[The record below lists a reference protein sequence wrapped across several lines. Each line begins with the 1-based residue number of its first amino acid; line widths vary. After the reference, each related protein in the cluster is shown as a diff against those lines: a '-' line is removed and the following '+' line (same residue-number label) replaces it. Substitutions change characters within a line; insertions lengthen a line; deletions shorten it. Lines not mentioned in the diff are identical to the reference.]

1 MPPGETG
8 LASRIEAAL
17 SAAGDLAYEWDLATD
32 RLTWLG
38 DAALLALPELTQL
51 ATGAALRARISAE
64 DLAVRQ
70 HRLDRHLESGVPYE
84 CEYRLVGAAGE
95 PVWVQDR
102 GAATRDAAGGGPTA
116 RMAGVLRRIGERK
129 EQERRLEQLVN
140 FDELTGLFN
149 KRRLRDALDQL
160 LRWGERKAAAGA
172 YLVVGIDNMTML
184 NDAFGHDAAD
194 EALVEIARRLERCLG
209 LTDVIGRVGGD
220 RFGLFFA
227 ECGDDKLAPTA
238 ERLLAAI
245 SQAPVFTR
253 SGPIYVTVSVGSVL
267 VPSQAATAEEAM
279 SRAESAL
286 ATAKRAGRDCVSPY
300 RLAEEQRRD
309 HRAAMGVGERVQRAL
324 KQDRVVFA
332 FQPVVDADS
341 GLVDYYECLLRMV
354 GEDGRIV
361 SAGEFIPAVEQLG
374 FIRMVDRFVL
384 ERAVEE
390 VAGTP
395 GLRLGFNVSGVTATD
410 HAWLRVATE
419 LLRDEPEIASR
430 LVVEITETAT
440 VGEFE
445 DVVGFVKALRELG
458 CRVGLDDF
466 GAGFTSLRHLQAL
479 PIDTVKIDGS
489 FIRNLSDSYDN
500 QVFLR
505 HLLGLANG
513 FGLTTV
519 AECVERAQ
527 DAAIL
532 RREGVSYLQGY
543 YFGRPSIVRPWVA
556 SPSALAHFAP
566 ANGMPLL
573 AAG

>member
-1 MPPGETG
+1 MSPGETG
-8 LASRIEAAL
+8 AASRIEAAL

-38 DAALLALPELTQL
+38 DAASLALPELSQL
-51 ATGAALRARISAE
+51 ATGAALRARISPE
-64 DLAVRQ
+64 DLALRQ
-70 HRLDRHLESGVPYE
+70 HRLDRHLESGAPYE
-84 CEYRLVGAAGE
+84 CEYRLIGAAGE

-102 GAATRDAAGGGPTA
+102 GAATREAAEAA
-116 RMAGVLRRIGERK
+116 RMSGILRRIGARK
-129 EQERRLEQLVN
+129 EQERRIEQLEN

-149 KRRLRDALDQL
+149 KRRLRGALDEL
-160 LRWGERKAAAGA
+160 LRWGARAEAAGA

-194 EALVEIARRLERCLG
+194 EVLVETARRLERCLG

-227 ECGDDKLAPTA
+227 QCGEEKLAATA

-267 VPSQAATAEEAM
+267 VPDQAVTADEAM

-286 ATAKRAGRDCVSPY
+286 ASAKRAGRDCISPY
-300 RLAEEQRRD
+300 RLAEEQRRE
-309 HRAAMGVGERVQRAL
+309 HRAAMAVGERVQRAL
-324 KQDRVVFA
+324 KQDHIVFA

-354 GEDGRIV
+354 AEDGRIV

-390 VAGTP
+390 VAATP

-419 LLRDEPEIASR
+419 LLRDQPQIASR

-445 DVVGFVKALRELG
+445 DVVRFVKALRELG

-466 GAGFTSLRHLQAL
+466 GAGYTSLRHLKAL

-489 FIRNLSDSYDN
+489 FIRNLSDNYDN

-543 YFGRPSIVRPWVA
+543 YFGRPSIVRPWGT
-556 SPSALAHFAP
+556 SPAALAHFAP
-566 ANGMPLL
+566 AAGGLLL